1 MILGRGRG
9 AIHPRPEPERNDF
22 PMIKS
27 MTAFARQERR
37 TPWGALSVELRTVNH
52 RFLDIGLRLPEEL
65 RGLEGR
71 IREALAARLRRGKVE
86 CTIKFQVLPG
96 ADAPIALNLDLLK
109 RLLEANS
116 TIEGMMENPARTPPL
131 ELLKWP
137 GVLDLG
143 ATDVD
148 ALQEEAMAVLA
159 DCLEELTASR
169 LREGAKMKALIEQR
183 CAALLE
189 QVVAVRRRLPEILEG
204 QRQRLRSRVEELRVE
219 VDAARFE
226 QELAYLAQK
235 IDVEEEL
242 DRIQVHVDEVRRV
255 LEQDEPVGRRLDFLM
270 QELNREANTLGS
282 KSVDAQTTR
291 AAVEMKVLIEQ
302 MREQIQNVE

>member
-1 MILGRGRG
+1 MT
-9 AIHPRPEPERNDF
+9 
-22 PMIKS
+22 KS

-37 TPWGALSVELRTVNH
+37 TPWGVISAELRTVNH
-52 RFLDIGLRLPEEL
+52 RFLDIGMRLPEEL

-71 IREALAARLRRGKVE
+71 IREQLAAHLRRGKVE
-86 CTIKFQVLPG
+86 CNLKFQAVAG
-96 ADAPIALNLDLLK
+96 TDTAISLNLDLLK
-109 RLLEANS
+109 RLLEANN
-116 TIEGMMENPARTPPL
+116 TIENMMANPARTPPL

-137 GVLDLG
+137 GVLELG

-148 ALQEEAMAVLA
+148 TLQQEALAVLEA
-159 DCLEELTASR
+159 CLEELSQNR
-169 LREGAKMKALIEQR
+169 LREGAKMKELIEQR

-189 QVVAVRRRLPEILEG
+189 QVAAVRKRLPEILEN
-204 QRQRLRSRVEELRVE
+204 QRQRLRSRVEELKVE
-219 VDAARFE
+219 VDPARFE

-242 DRIQVHVDEVRRV
+242 DRIEVHVEEVRRV

-302 MREQIQNVE
+302 MREQIQNIE

>member
-1 MILGRGRG
+1 MT
-9 AIHPRPEPERNDF
+9 
-22 PMIKS
+22 KS

-37 TPWGALSVELRTVNH
+37 TPWGVLSAELRTVNH
-52 RFLDIGLRLPEEL
+52 RFLDISMRLPEEL
-65 RGLEGR
+65 RSLEGR
-71 IREALAARLRRGKVE
+71 IRELLAARLRRGKVE
-86 CTIKFQVLPG
+86 CNIKFQAVAG
-96 ADAPIALNLDLLK
+96 SDTPISLNMDLLK
-109 RLLEANS
+109 RLLEANH
-116 TIEGMMENPARTPPL
+116 TIENMMANPARTPPL
-131 ELLKWP
+131 ELMKWP
-137 GVLDLG
+137 GVLELG
-143 ATDVD
+143 ATDTD
-148 ALQEEAMAVLA
+148 ALQQEALAVLE
-159 DCLEELTASR
+159 DCLEELSQNR

-183 CAALLE
+183 CAALLA
-189 QVVAVRRRLPEILEG
+189 QVAAVRQRLPEILEN
-204 QRQRLRSRVEELRVE
+204 QRQRLRGRVEELRAE

-242 DRIQVHVDEVRRV
+242 DRIEVHVEEVRRV

-302 MREQIQNVE
+302 MREQIQNIE

>member
-1 MILGRGRG
+1 MT
-9 AIHPRPEPERNDF
+9 
-22 PMIKS
+22 KS

-37 TPWGALSVELRTVNH
+37 TPWGVISAELRTVNH
-52 RFLDIGLRLPEEL
+52 RFLDIGMRLPEEL

-71 IREALAARLRRGKVE
+71 IRELLAARLRRGKVE
-86 CTIKFQVLPG
+86 CNLKFQAVAG
-96 ADAPIALNLDLLK
+96 TDTAISLNLDLLK
-109 RLLEANS
+109 RLLEANN
-116 TIEGMMENPARTPPL
+116 TIENMMANPARTPPL

-137 GVLDLG
+137 GVLELG

-148 ALQEEAMAVLA
+148 TLQQEALAVLEA
-159 DCLEELTASR
+159 CLEELSQNR
-169 LREGAKMKALIEQR
+169 LREGAKMKELIEQR

-189 QVVAVRRRLPEILEG
+189 QVAAVRKRLPEILEN
-204 QRQRLRSRVEELRVE
+204 QRLRLRSRVEELKVE
-219 VDAARFE
+219 VDPARFE

-242 DRIQVHVDEVRRV
+242 DRIEVHVEEVRRV
-255 LEQDEPVGRRLDFLM
+255 LEQDEPLGRRLDFLM

-302 MREQIQNVE
+302 MREQIQNIE